1 MRTVL
6 LRLGLVV
13 FAAAVGWIPGAFA
26 DNQTPTVGPIL
37 PGTALPFSIQIQQ
50 AAFQLPSGLQ
60 SYAVGTSDGKWLL
73 VTGRINGLHGFGS
86 NGDFPPDTQNT
97 TAFVVDPYLG
107 AVATRSLSDPGSG
120 LTQAEVD
127 LLSVTAAQS
136 CQSGHTLYVAG
147 GYGIDTSTGTLG
159 TKDALT
165 AIDVPGLIHWV
176 IDPSAGE
183 TAAQHIRQT
192 FDPVVQITGGFMVEA
207 THHHMLLGFG
217 QNFTGGGI
225 TSDGTYS
232 EEIRRF
238 RVIDHGA
245 KLAVVARKP
254 LPKAPDPSYRRA
266 GQSFVPIIES
276 GRRGYVAFS
285 GLFTPTDGVWT
296 VPVEISRTGI
306 PKMADPA
313 VPTTF
318 KQGMNNYLAPTVG
331 LYSRKARDSYTV
343 LMGGISY
350 GFFSGGV
357 FQTDPELP
365 FINQVTAIKR
375 DRHGI
380 FSQYLMDAE
389 YPVIAS
395 TGSNPGN
402 TLLFGAGAT
411 FIPVDGLPTYRNG
424 VIKLDALGINPR
436 VVGFVIGGIQSTL
449 PNTNTQADSAASPYV
464 FTVTVAP
471 AVPPHPENRSDAL
484 VAPPILRGAPART

>member
-1 MRTVL
+1 MRRVSV
-6 LRLGLVV
+6 RLGLFVLAV
-13 FAAAVGWIPGAFA
+13 AVGWIPSAFA
-26 DNQTPTVGPIL
+26 DNQTATLSPIL
-37 PGTALPFSIQIQQ
+37 PGSAVPFSIQIQQ

-60 SYAVGTSDGKWLL
+60 SYAVGTNDGKWLL
-73 VTGRINGLHGFGS
+73 LTGRINGLHGFGNS
-86 NGDFPPDTQNT
+86 NSNFPPNTQNT
-97 TAFVVDPYLG
+97 TVFVVDPYLG
-107 AVATRSLSDPGSG
+107 AVATRSLTDPTSG
-120 LTQAEVD
+120 LTQAQVD

-136 CQSGHTLYVAG
+136 CQSGHTLYIAG
-147 GYGIDTSTGTLG
+147 GYGIDTASGTLG
-159 TKDALT
+159 TKDAFT

-176 IDPSAGE
+176 IDPSVGE

-192 FDPVVQITGGFMVEA
+192 FDPVVQITGGFMVEV

-217 QNFTGGGI
+217 QNFTGGSI

-232 EEIRRF
+232 EQIRRF
-238 RVIDHGA
+238 RVVDHGA
-245 KLAVVARKP
+245 KLAVAARKP
-254 LPKAPDPSYRRA
+254 FPKVPDPNYRRA
-266 GQSFVPIIES
+266 GLNVAPIIKNG
-276 GRRGYVAFS
+276 GRGFVAFS

-306 PKMADPA
+306 PKMADPTA
-313 VPTTF
+313 PTTF

-331 LYSRKARDSYTV
+331 FYSRKERNSYTV

-365 FINQVTAIKR
+365 FVNQVTTIKR

-402 TLLFGAGAT
+402 PLLFGTSAT
-411 FIPVDGLPTYRNG
+411 FIPVDGLPTYPNG

-436 VVGFVIGGIQSTL
+436 VIGFIIGGIQSTL

-464 FTVTVAP
+464 FTVTV
-471 AVPPHPENRSDAL
+471 VPT
-484 VAPPILRGAPART
+484 PPLS